1 MSAYK
6 TLDDLEIIRGQR
18 ALVRVDFNLPVMN
31 GKVTD
36 TTRIERVAPTIREL
50 TERGARVILMSH
62 RGRPRGKVDPTLS
75 LEHILPAVSAILSS
89 VRFASDCIGQETL
102 EIVESL
108 KDGDILLLE
117 NTRFHRGEEDN
128 DPTFAKALA
137 ALGDFYVNDAFS
149 VAHRANSSTE
159 AIAHLLPSYAGRAM
173 AAELSGLTRALDQPE
188 RPLVA
193 LIGGAKVSSKIDLLN
208 NLVTK
213 ADALVIGGGMANTF
227 LAALGHDVGASLCE
241 HDLSEVAR
249 QIASHAQDVKC
260 DILLPIDVV
269 VAETLEQNVP
279 AQTIP
284 LSEIAASDK
293 ILDVGPQTIALI
305 AQRLERA
312 KTVIWNGPLGAFEVP
327 PFDAGTCAVARHVAI
342 LTQAGQLV
350 SVAGGGDTVAALN
363 HAGVGH
369 QFSYISTAGGAF
381 LKWLEGNTLPA
392 VKALGSFRF

>member
-6 TLDDLEIIRGQR
+6 TLDDLGTIRGQR
-18 ALVRVDFNLPVMN
+18 ALVRVDFNLPVTD
-31 GKVTD
+31 GTVTD
-36 TTRIERVAPTIREL
+36 TTRIERAAPTVREL
-50 TERGARVILMSH
+50 TGRGARVILMSH
-62 RGRPRGKVDPTLS
+62 RGRPKGKVDPALT
-75 LEHILPAVSAILSS
+75 LEHILPAVSAILSP
-89 VRFASDCIGQETL
+89 VGFASDCIGQETL
-102 EIVESL
+102 KIVEKL
-108 KDGDILLLE
+108 NDGDILLLE

-128 DPTFAKALA
+128 DPSFAKALA

-173 AAELSGLTRALDQPE
+173 AAELSGLARALDQPE

-193 LIGGAKVSSKIDLLN
+193 LVGGAKVSSKIDLLN

-241 HDLSEVAR
+241 HDLSEVALE
-249 QIASHAQDVKC
+249 IATHAQDIGC
-260 DILLPIDVV
+260 DILLPTDVV

-293 ILDVGPQTIALI
+293 IFDVGPQTIALI
-305 AQRLERA
+305 SQRLERA
-312 KTVIWNGPLGAFEVP
+312 KTVIWNGPLGAFEVQ
-327 PFDAGTCAVARHVAI
+327 PFDAGTCAVARHVAM
-342 LTQAGQLV
+342 LTQAGRVV

-381 LKWLEGNTLPA
+381 LEWLEGNTLPA
-392 VKALGSFRF
+392 VKALEESE

>member
-6 TLDDLEIIRGQR
+6 TLDDLGTIRGQR
-18 ALVRVDFNLPVMN
+18 ALVRVDFNLPVTDGM
-31 GKVTD
+31 VTD
-36 TTRIERVAPTIREL
+36 TTRIERAAPTVREL
-50 TERGARVILMSH
+50 TGRGARVILMSH
-62 RGRPRGKVDPTLS
+62 RGRPKGKVDPALT
-75 LEHILPAVSAILSS
+75 LEHILPAVSAILSP
-89 VRFASDCIGQETL
+89 VGFASDCIGQETL
-102 EIVESL
+102 KIVEKL
-108 KDGDILLLE
+108 NDGDILLLE

-128 DPTFAKALA
+128 DPSFAKALA

-173 AAELSGLTRALDQPE
+173 AAELSGLARALDQPE

-193 LIGGAKVSSKIDLLN
+193 LVGGAKVSSKIDLLN

-241 HDLSEVAR
+241 HDLSEVALE
-249 QIASHAQDVKC
+249 IAAHAQDTGC
-260 DILLPIDVV
+260 DILLPTDVV

-293 ILDVGPQTIALI
+293 IFDVGPQTIALI
-305 AQRLERA
+305 SQRLERA

-327 PFDAGTCAVARHVAI
+327 PFDAGTCAVARHIAI
-342 LTQAGQLV
+342 LTQAGRVV

-381 LKWLEGNTLPA
+381 LEWLEGNTLPA
-392 VKALGSFRF
+392 VKALEASE